1 LPLASS
7 TIGRLLCFA
16 FVVVGHSTSST
27 LHHPAACAAH
37 SAFTLVLFH
46 RAAINNHLAIMS
58 QYFYNAQHH
67 ATHMNAH
74 SHNHH
79 GGRSRRAPRIS
90 AAQHHKQFRQVR
102 TPKEFI
108 VEPPNVVAFKR
119 DFEAAKSF
127 DLEDDELFC
136 PFHLLTEDDLQSIHS
151 SGSDRSSLSSGSPEQ
166 SPLQHQLQP
175 TPSFVLSAPNPYTP
189 AAFQPNTQQPK
200 IHAPLAQRSRN
211 PIPIVD
217 PSTRA
222 VASPPPSVSPN
233 RQMQQ
238 YLRRW

>member
-1 LPLASS
+1 MSQFFNY
-7 TIGRLLCFA
+7 GQQ
-16 FVVVGHSTSST
+16 
-27 LHHPAACAAH
+27 HHPAHLNAHAH
-37 SAFTLVLFH
+37 S
-46 RAAINNHLAIMS
+46 
-58 QYFYNAQHH
+58 
-67 ATHMNAH
+67 
-74 SHNHH
+74 HH

-90 AAQHHKQFRQVR
+90 ASQNHKQFRPVR
-102 TPKEFI
+102 TPKEFV
-108 VEPPNVVAFKR
+108 VEPPNVAAFKR
-119 DFEAAKSF
+119 DFEAARSF

-175 TPSFVLSAPNPYTP
+175 TPSFVLSSASNPYTP
-189 AAFQPNTQQPK
+189 ASFQHSNSSQTKLHQ
-200 IHAPLAQRSRN
+200 PLAQRTRN
-211 PIPIVD
+211 AIPIVD

-238 YLRRW
+238 FMSRRW